1 MTQDFSSELERITK
15 NESKERHSYFQLQYF
30 LIGKE
35 PTVQAKMWR
44 CIRELKTRKESME
57 ALNLEIEDVNDDME
71 LLNIES
77 VVPCE
82 PFDKVNENV
91 LKISE
96 RKKNRKKIGLQHRL
110 TSLQNRLK
118 SLEEESAFIVKAFQS
133 LEKVQELKPY
143 DDLEAQKEYW
153 NEKLSQDFN
162 LRTLFGM
169 PLDLELIKTIL
180 ALNSDAPIK
189 IDALNIMN
197 SIQQKIE
204 NNGRQMEL
212 EKIMSIA
219 KYGVEDS
226 TKNLERTKE
235 NGV

>member
-57 ALNLEIEDVNDDME
+57 ALNLEIEDANDDLE
-71 LLNIES
+71 LLDIEDTS
-77 VVPCE
+77 
-82 PFDKVNENV
+82 FGITADENV

-96 RKKNRKKIGLQHRL
+96 RKKTRRKIGLQHRL

-133 LEKVQELKPY
+133 LEKVEKLKPY
-143 DDLEAQKEYW
+143 DDLQSQKEYW

-189 IDALNIMN
+189 IDALNIMD

-204 NNGRQMEL
+204 NSGRQKEL
-212 EKIMSIA
+212 EKIMSAA
-219 KYGVEDS
+219 KHGVGES
-226 TKNLERTKE
+226 TENLERIKE